1 MMFIVNK
8 DKSTFKTTKECL
20 DVINK
25 FLGNQCIEIK
35 LEDSYEL
42 TLKEFKFWIDRVIEK
57 LGYLLMGLEEKHYCE
72 EILEIL
78 NLTFEDLQGIHYNEA
93 KAVTDRLLDKCL
105 KDNDF
110 SLFENLITKA
120 IKLKEIIINIRK
132 KNDVLNGY
140 EDIIKNIEIIY
151 GENSEEYKN
160 KFLALIKEPFDL
172 TAVLNFIEKLNQD
185 ILKDYEI
192 NTSMH
197 DYKPGKPFSFV
208 GHSIGNSS
216 FIGDFQDNLVS
227 ASLFNENVT
236 ETYKNGYGFILDS
249 KHIISADSNDLY
261 TANWTQDKDEMYQPH
276 IITSLPIFK
285 PRQRVLAETETFNEV
300 ILDKFNPIGIFCF
313 TSGAKELD
321 TNYTLAQ
328 KLKQNYNLEVYDIDL
343 TLYKDKEN
351 SLKLIEEVIKKIE
364 KASPNNKILKS
375 DYDLFLEE
383 FMRLKENSYRVQDI
397 IKLHSKLAKMLKSM
411 TAKELFTGD
420 FNNEEIKYIILN
432 NRFLGVKSLLNGDI
446 SIYILERILEFF
458 SAYKENEVLNEIPY
472 FQEFLVKLNEVNITN
487 ELVLNMVNCR
497 EYSFKNFIN
506 ILENFSKPEEDDLE
520 EYKSLKDK
528 EMTLQ
533 SIYDDIFQK
542 YTLEKRNIEVLGY
555 EEAYYLAKEEYDY
568 KTIDIG
574 YVDTNTD
581 GYLSEINDLETE
593 INGIKDKVKI
603 LQKHKLL
610 NRNKIKFLFSEI
622 RILKKKVTVIKNLKA
637 NNDRLKNT
645 LERERDSIAEDFKKL
660 SGVDLLDFSDVLVLA
675 KENYDYDLFN
685 EYQELLDSISA
696 GILEIRAQILKVEN
710 NSLAITNPSK

>member
-1 MMFIVNK
+1 
-8 DKSTFKTTKECL
+8 
-20 DVINK
+20 
-25 FLGNQCIEIK
+25 
-35 LEDSYEL
+35 
-42 TLKEFKFWIDRVIEK
+42 
-57 LGYLLMGLEEKHYCE
+57 
-72 EILEIL
+72 
-78 NLTFEDLQGIHYNEA
+78 
-93 KAVTDRLLDKCL
+93 
-105 KDNDF
+105 
-110 SLFENLITKA
+110 
-120 IKLKEIIINIRK
+120 
-132 KNDVLNGY
+132 
-140 EDIIKNIEIIY
+140 
-151 GENSEEYKN
+151 
-160 KFLALIKEPFDL
+160 
-172 TAVLNFIEKLNQD
+172 
-185 ILKDYEI
+185 
-192 NTSMH
+192 
-197 DYKPGKPFSFV
+197 
-208 GHSIGNSS
+208 
-216 FIGDFQDNLVS
+216 
-227 ASLFNENVT
+227 
-236 ETYKNGYGFILDS
+236 
-249 KHIISADSNDLY
+249 
-261 TANWTQDKDEMYQPH
+261 
-276 IITSLPIFK
+276 
-285 PRQRVLAETETFNEV
+285 
-300 ILDKFNPIGIFCF
+300 
-313 TSGAKELD
+313 
-321 TNYTLAQ
+321 
-328 KLKQNYNLEVYDIDL
+328 
-343 TLYKDKEN
+343 
-351 SLKLIEEVIKKIE
+351 
-364 KASPNNKILKS
+364 
-375 DYDLFLEE
+375 
-383 FMRLKENSYRVQDI
+383 MRLKENSYQVQDI